1 MRAESFLRRCARAR
15 SVFHAWSSKRYSPP
29 NFDAVYRLTVLY
41 YFRFSFTIDETENP
55 FGKDEHT
62 HGSEGQGAR
71 GARAGAR
78 RKASGGRLAETLGVS
93 RAAVHKA
100 ISMLRADGLA
110 IDGVPGEGY
119 RLACDDDSLTAAGVE
134 ALLQTRCIGREIV
147 VVPSLTST
155 NTVMKEQYLDRPHG
169 FVLAAEEQTGG
180 RGRLGRTFVS
190 PSGTGV
196 YFTILLHPALPL
208 THIQYAT
215 LAAAVAVTRAVS
227 DTAGFTPEIKWV
239 NDVLMQGKK
248 LNGTLTEA
256 VIEGESGTVSS
267 LIVGIGI
274 NLRPNPAWPE
284 EVRRVA
290 GAISDFGPVPRRA
303 ALIAS
308 VLTHFEQAYS
318 LVEQGREGEL
328 VALYRERLCC
338 IGRKIT
344 VVSPLEKYEAECVGL
359 DGEGHLLIR
368 TADGAETT
376 LSTGE
381 ISIRL

>member
-1 MRAESFLRRCARAR
+1 MNILM
-15 SVFHAWSSKRYSPP
+15 
-29 NFDAVYRLTVLY
+29 AVKDKVLAAL
-41 YFRFSFTIDETENP
+41 E
-55 FGKDEHT
+55 
-62 HGSEGQGAR
+62 QAR
-71 GARAGAR
+71 GERL
-78 RKASGGRLAETLGVS
+78 SGGRLAETLGVS

-100 ISMLRADGLA
+100 ISTLRADGLA

-119 RLACDDDSLTAAGVE
+119 RLACDDDSLTAAGVG
-134 ALLQTRCIGREIV
+134 ALLQTRRIGREIV
-147 VVPSLTST
+147 VVPSITST

-215 LAAAVAVTRAVS
+215 LAAAVAVTQAVS

-239 NDVLMQGKK
+239 NDVLMQGRK

-338 IGRKIT
+338 IGREIT

-368 TADGAETT
+368 TADGAETA

>member
-1 MRAESFLRRCARAR
+1 MR
-15 SVFHAWSSKRYSPP
+15 VKSKSAVLHMLLGSP
-29 NFDAVYRLTVLY
+29 NYI
-41 YFRFSFTIDETENP
+41 S
-55 FGKDEHT
+55 
-62 HGSEGQGAR
+62 GQE
-71 GARAGAR
+71 
-78 RKASGGRLAETLGVS
+78 LANRLGVS
-93 RAAVHKA
+93 RQTVGKCVQQ
-100 ISMLRADGLA
+100 LRE
-110 IDGVPGEGY
+110 EGY
-119 RLACDDDSLTAAGVE
+119 KIEATQRLGYKFLGDNNLVTAEVLTPRLHCPLEPIYYATVD
-134 ALLQTRCIGREIV
+134 
-147 VVPSLTST
+147 ST
-155 NTVMKEQYLDRPHG
+155 NTEAKRQAMAGAREGLV
-169 FVLAAEEQTGG
+169 VLAEEQTGG

-215 LAAAVAVTRAVS
+215 LAAAVAVTQAVS

-239 NDVLMQGKK
+239 NDVLMQGRK

-368 TADGAETT
+368 TADGAETA

>member
-1 MRAESFLRRCARAR
+1 MNILM
-15 SVFHAWSSKRYSPP
+15 
-29 NFDAVYRLTVLY
+29 AVKDKVLAAL
-41 YFRFSFTIDETENP
+41 E
-55 FGKDEHT
+55 
-62 HGSEGQGAR
+62 QAR
-71 GARAGAR
+71 GERL
-78 RKASGGRLAETLGVS
+78 SGGRLAETLGVS

-155 NTVMKEQYLDRPHG
+155 NTVMKEQYLDRPP
-169 FVLAAEEQTGG
+169 VC
-180 RGRLGRTFVS
+180 S
-190 PSGTGV
+190 SGTGV